1 MIAMLRCGPS
11 NRPFA
16 ATEKTEMAEF
26 THCGQSGLV
35 LESALGRKVQERSNY
50 GLLVIEKTVVVR
62 SRKHQVAQ
70 VSLAPDRSQF
80 FR

>member
-1 MIAMLRCGPS
+1 
-11 NRPFA
+11 
-16 ATEKTEMAEF
+16 MAEVR
-26 THCGQSGLV
+26 TKRTCAALV